1 MAKKKQPIK
10 KETTAFLNPF
20 DAGVNYDMVL
30 DSIPSGVSLENHFK
44 GKLTDEQIEWLK
56 NDLTHYKLK
65 KQ

>member
-1 MAKKKQPIK
+1 MAKKKPIK

-30 DSIPSGVSLENHFK
+30 DSIPNGVSLEAHFK
-44 GKLTDEQIEWLK
+44 GKLSDEQIEWLK
-56 NDLTHYKLK
+56 TDLKIYKLK